1 MGFFFFFV
9 IFSECLIEQRKE
21 VVNMIKAT
29 RSAIAIVRHSLE
41 EDKVFESFK
50 VTIHDTENKKMRTMT
65 MWLGEG
71 WDSNTDPI
79 YNGYVTHV
87 DGKKIDIATGCG
99 MIRKHA
105 TNREIAA
112 FLILS
117 WGIATR

>member
-1 MGFFFFFV
+1 MV
-9 IFSECLIEQRKE
+9 
-21 VVNMIKAT
+21 KAT
-29 RSAIAIVRHSLE
+29 KSAIETVRQFLV

-50 VTIHDTENKKMRTMT
+50 VTMHDIENKKMQTMT
-65 MWLGEG
+65 MWLGGG

-87 DGKKIDIATGCG
+87 DKKKIGIATGCG
-99 MIRKHA
+99 MIRKYS
-105 TNREIAA
+105 TDREIAA